1 MTTPPEPD
9 LEPAVEQGLSVRS
22 ISHRFRLGDA
32 EPVDV
37 LRDVSFAMTRGESRA
52 IIGPSGSGKSTLLHI
67 IGSLMPPTSGTVHLG
82 DVDVTR
88 LSGNDAADF
97 RNHRVGFIFQEH
109 HLLPQLT
116 VLDNVLIPVLAGRKV
131 NDDDIASAGH
141 WIDQVGLSD
150 RRDHRPGQLSGGQR
164 ERAAIARALMMDPD
178 MLLADEP
185 TGNLDRRTGDTIGEL
200 LRSLTED
207 HSKILIAVT
216 HSDRLAGIMS
226 RCDELVDGILQP
238 VTR

>member
-1 MTTPPEPD
+1 
-9 LEPAVEQGLSVRS
+9 
-22 ISHRFRLGDA
+22 
-32 EPVDV
+32 
-37 LRDVSFAMTRGESRA
+37 
-52 IIGPSGSGKSTLLHI
+52 
-67 IGSLMPPTSGTVHLG
+67 
-82 DVDVTR
+82 
-88 LSGNDAADF
+88 
-97 RNHRVGFIFQEH
+97 
-109 HLLPQLT
+109 
-116 VLDNVLIPVLAGRKV
+116 
-131 NDDDIASAGH
+131 
-141 WIDQVGLSD
+141 
-150 RRDHRPGQLSGGQR
+150 
-164 ERAAIARALMMDPD
+164 MMDPD